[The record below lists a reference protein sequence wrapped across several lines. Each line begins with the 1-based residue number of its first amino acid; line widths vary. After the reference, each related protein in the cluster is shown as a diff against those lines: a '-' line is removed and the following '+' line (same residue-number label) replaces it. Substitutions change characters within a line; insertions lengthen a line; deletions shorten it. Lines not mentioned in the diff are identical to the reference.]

1 MDSVHDIGGTDN
13 IGSIDTSEENS
24 KSFDVKDSDWEE
36 AVFPLLPA
44 LYGQRIFN
52 FNTNRYTI
60 EKVMD
65 PVYYL
70 DAPYYEHWLAGIEAM
85 LYEQGIITKEEY
97 QTRINEFKQAENP
110 EELIPKYENEEIKQ
124 AAIDVI
130 ENGTSERWRQ
140 ETDPKDTKF
149 KPGDEVVVKNTH
161 PTGHSRCPGYIR
173 GKKGVIEEIFGTQTL
188 PDKRAHVDGFGE
200 YTTPE
205 PVYHVKFDNED
216 IWGEDYE
223 HLGGNETTVISLYE
237 TYLEGVE

>member
-13 IGSIDTSEENS
+13 VGSIDTSPENS
-24 KSFDVKDSDWEE
+24 KSFDLDTKWEE
-36 AVFPLLPA
+36 LVFPLLPA
-44 LYGQRIFN
+44 LYGQKVFN

-60 EKVMD
+60 EDAMD

-70 DAPYYEHWLAGIEAM
+70 EAPYYEHWLAGIEAM
-85 LYEQGIITKEEY
+85 LAEQGIITKEEY
-97 QTRINEFKQAENP
+97 QDRIDKVKQTEDPDDLMTEYN
-110 EELIPKYENEEIKQ
+110 NEEITE

-140 ETDPKDTKF
+140 ETDPDDTAF
-149 KPGDEVVVKNTH
+149 EIGDEVRVKNIH
-161 PTGHSRCPGYIR
+161 PTGHTRCPEYIR
-173 GKKGVIEEIFGTQTL
+173 NVEGVIDEIMGTQTL

-205 PVYHVKFDNED
+205 PVYHVKFNNED

-223 HLGGNETTVISLYE
+223 HFEGNETTYISLYE
-237 TYLEGVE
+237 SYLESV